1 MVSSLETLGG
11 LPAEKTYV
19 GSTRGDGGTDS
30 ERYQTR
36 RKKSLKCPVVRAVSL
51 VRSREGG
58 GVVDS
63 TGEDGWCRC

>member
-1 MVSSLETLGG
+1 MASSLKALGG
-11 LPAEKTYV
+11 LPAGKTYV
-19 GSTRGDGGTDS
+19 GGTRGDGGTDS

-36 RKKSLKCPVVRAVSL
+36 RKKSLKRPVVRAVRL